1 MFYLNKLPV
10 FAFEILDT
18 KTQMCLRV
26 KKQYETWSPDLEK
39 ILLNNDDLYREFS
52 SFLINNFAVALI
64 DI

>member
-26 KKQYETWSPDLEK
+26 KKQYET
-39 ILLNNDDLYREFS
+39 
-52 SFLINNFAVALI
+52 
-64 DI
+64 